1 MIHSLDEQAQA
12 SGGAIKRAGGSRYG
26 RPEDA
31 AAVVAFLLSEQAA
44 HVNGAAWTVDAG
56 STVP

>member
-1 MIHSLDEQAQA
+1 M
-12 SGGAIKRAGGSRYG
+12 
-26 RPEDA
+26 PEDVA
-31 AAVVAFLLSEQAA
+31 NVVAFLLSDKAS